1 MNDYLIPTHTCTCTC
16 TCTCMCN
23 YKGRRQDNAKEM

>member
-1 MNDYLIPTHTCTCTC
+1 MNDYLIPTHTCTC